1 MIPDHPHR
9 KRVRHFHDPGD
20 LHELTFSC
28 YQRMPLITN
37 DRWREI
43 LGHAID
49 RAMIGQG
56 YRLAAFVYMPEHV
69 HLIVYPLAEAG
80 GIDKLL
86 KAIKRPYSYRIKK
99 LLIAEQSSLLA
110 RLTIRQRP
118 GVETFRYWQEGPGYD
133 RNLSATKTVLAAVD
147 YVHLNPVRRDLCRSA
162 TEWRWSSARHY
173 VDGALPVD
181 PSLPTIHG
189 LPGELFDPRD
199 D

>member
-1 MIPDHPHR
+1 MTPDQPHR
-9 KRVRHFHDPGD
+9 KRVRHYNDPGD

-28 YQRMPLITN
+28 YKRMPLLTN
-37 DRWREI
+37 DLWREM
-43 LGHAID
+43 LGLAID
-49 RAMIGQG
+49 RALIGHG
-56 YRLAAFVYMPEHV
+56 YQLAAFVYMPEHV
-69 HLIVYPLAEAG
+69 HLIVYPLAEAD

-99 LLIAEQSSLLA
+99 LLIAEHSPLLA

-133 RNLSATKTVLAAVD
+133 RNLTNTKTVLAAVD
-147 YVHLNPVRRDLCRSA
+147 YVHLNPVRRGLCRSA

-173 VDGALPVD
+173 VEDALPVD
-181 PSLPTIHG
+181 PSLPSIHG
-189 LPGELFDPRD
+189 LPRELFDPRD

>member
-1 MIPDHPHR
+1 MTPDQPHR
-9 KRVRHFHDPGD
+9 KRVRHYDDPGD

-28 YQRMPLITN
+28 YKRMPLLTN
-37 DRWREI
+37 DLWQEM

-49 RAMIGQG
+49 RAMTGQG

-86 KAIKRPYSYRIKK
+86 KAVKRPYSDRIKK
-99 LLIAEQSSLLA
+99 LLIAEQSPLLA
-110 RLTIRQRP
+110 KLTVRQRP
-118 GVETFRYWQEGPGYD
+118 GVQTFRYWQEGPGYD
-133 RNLSATKTVLAAVD
+133 RNLTETKTVLAAVD
-147 YVHLNPVRRDLCRSA
+147 YVHLNPVRRGLCRSA
-162 TEWRWSSARHY
+162 TEWRWSSAKHY
-173 VDGALPVD
+173 VDDAPSVD